1 MNAHAASLVRA
12 IKSDDLSEV
21 EAALNRNPEMARGP
35 IFDADHLDTQ
45 FNHWL
50 YRGDTALHLAAVGY
64 RETLVARLLEAGAD
78 ARACGN
84 RRRSQPLHYASDGS
98 ARCAEWNP
106 TRQVAVIQLLIQ
118 AGADVHAQDRNGA
131 TPLHRAVRTRC
142 SAAVKCLLEA
152 GADPVLRNESGSTA
166 FHLAVQNTGRG
177 NSGSPA
183 SIEEQR
189 EIIRAFLD
197 HGVPA
202 SLADAEGKSILDW
215 ARSDWIRTLLTP
227 SNR

>member
-1 MNAHAASLVRA
+1 MIAHAALLIRA
-12 IKSDDLSEV
+12 IKSDDRSEV
-21 EAALNRNPEMARGP
+21 EAALKRNPELARGAL
-35 IFDADHLDTQ
+35 FDTDHLDTQ

-64 RETLVARLLEAGAD
+64 RDTIAARLLEAGAD

-106 TRQVAVIQLLIQ
+106 ARQVAVLRLLLQ
-118 AGADVHAQDRNGA
+118 AGADLHAQDRNGA
-131 TPLHRAVRTRC
+131 TALHRAVRTRC

-152 GADPVLRNESGSTA
+152 GADPALRNESGSTA

-177 NSGSPA
+177 SSGSPA

-189 EIIRAFLD
+189 QIIRAFLD
-197 HGVPA
+197 HGVSS
-202 SLADAEGKSILDW
+202 SLLDANGKSVLDW
-215 ARSDWIRTLLTP
+215 ARSDWIRTLLSP
-227 SNR
+227 STR